1 MENYYTENLADF
13 GSRERHMAAELLAAS
28 LPDNFYNKGVK
39 VAMNMSSGYVF
50 LVNDD
55 YQVAMMNGDTLQVF
69 HTTPYDGL
77 EGFIEDLISENDPD
91 DMNAEDANYIV
102 EQAETELIELPTK
115 WYAYWLYMNQKETK
129 WDRKVNDDETV

>member
-1 MENYYTENLADF
+1 MQNYYTENLADF

-28 LPDNFYNKGVK
+28 LPHNFYNGGVR
-39 VAMNMSSGYVF
+39 VAFNALSGYVF

-69 HTTPYDGL
+69 HTTPYHGF
-77 EGFIEDLISENDPD
+77 EGFIEDLIAEYNPD

-102 EQAETELIELPTK
+102 EQAETELIELPAK
-115 WYAYWLYMNQKETK
+115 WYAYWLYMNQAEAAH
-129 WDRKVNDDETV
+129 ETV